1 MQAQIKQ
8 KTMQFKSIDS
18 TIQIIDDPTNPIEI
32 SGRCGQTD
40 ATIASILGNIRQFA
54 FLLKN
59 FTLPKIPG
67 WNYGIPNFVREC
79 CEAEGSAVGLWSSF

>member
-40 ATIASILGNIRQFA
+40 TTIANILGTIRSFV
-54 FLLKN
+54 FIEFN
-59 FTLPKIPG
+59 TSEE
-67 WNYGIPNFVREC
+67 PNC
-79 CEAEGSAVGLWSSF
+79 HQ